1 MTIKKFGIILLVT
14 LALTI
19 SQNKINA
26 CSMYKITANGKTMV
40 GCNHDAWLTTPKIWF
55 EKAKQQNEYG
65 TVFTGSREV
74 SPNKTTPQSGMN
86 TVGLVFSRLTS
97 YYPAQNNP
105 FSNRLKITNEADYLS
120 KILQK
125 CATVKE
131 VKKHIEQYDHSF
143 FLNDVFIYIDSLGDY
158 LIVEPYSLI
167 EGNNPNYVLANFCPS
182 ITDNKQ
188 ARKLE
193 RYRNGEDFLKT
204 NKAIASLDFCTAL
217 SDTMSVCRSR
227 KGDGTLITS
236 IFDTKE
242 KLVHLCF
249 YHNFDTLVQYSL
261 LDELSKGDHTLN
273 LPEIFPKNS
282 EFERLVNFKTPS
294 NSVELRIL
302 LLLIAGLLAMISFA
316 LFISQIRKNQTT
328 SLSPKSVMVISLL
341 NIILMAYLVVLITN
355 NSIFYFEV
363 PYKHYSSNLISASS
377 YTPFLLLLSFIPF
390 IIYTRNRLKSD
401 NTKFWV
407 KTTLVLNNIVYFILV
422 LGFGYWGLYHFWN

>member
-19 SQNKINA
+19 SQKNGEYVQN
-26 CSMYKITANGKTMV
+26 TAKEKQ
-40 GCNHDAWLTTPKIWF
+40 GCESRSWLTNPKYGLRT
-55 EKAKQQNEYG
+55 KQQN
-65 TVFTGSREV
+65 SRNSLYRSKV

-302 LLLIAGLLAMISFA
+302 LLLIAVLLSM
-316 LFISQIRKNQTT
+316 
-328 SLSPKSVMVISLL
+328 ISLL
-341 NIILMAYLVVLITN
+341 CL
-355 NSIFYFEV
+355 FH
-363 PYKHYSSNLISASS
+363 K
-377 YTPFLLLLSFIPF
+377 
-390 IIYTRNRLKSD
+390 
-401 NTKFWV
+401 
-407 KTTLVLNNIVYFILV
+407 
-422 LGFGYWGLYHFWN
+422 